1 MACKNAKCDSTNCAD
16 TAPASA
22 PVLTAGAAVSSVS
35 DQVLINNPTAAIK
48 IHALNFDSLYSSYN
62 SLRNLARP
70 LNGLQQSDPIP
81 PGVKIKSVKI
91 DYEVDGEPGTASISD
106 VIFVGELAP
115 LIGPALKKRIAE
127 IRSELNI
134 LDSVTTAVK
143 AVVGNAAQP
152 VTTAVSLAQNVE

>member
-1 MACKNAKCDSTNCAD
+1 MACKNAKCNSTCDSSSS
-16 TAPASA
+16 PSA
-22 PVLTAGAAVSSVS
+22 PPLPAAISAVT

-62 SLRNLARP
+62 ALRKLAMP

-81 PGVKIKSVKI
+81 PSVKIKAVKI
-91 DYEVDGEPGTASISD
+91 EYEVDGEPGIAVVSD

-115 LIGPALKKRIAE
+115 LIGPALKKFIAE
-127 IRSELNI
+127 MRSELNV

-143 AVVGNAAQP
+143 AVVGNSTPQS
-152 VTTAVSLAQNVE
+152 VSLAQPD